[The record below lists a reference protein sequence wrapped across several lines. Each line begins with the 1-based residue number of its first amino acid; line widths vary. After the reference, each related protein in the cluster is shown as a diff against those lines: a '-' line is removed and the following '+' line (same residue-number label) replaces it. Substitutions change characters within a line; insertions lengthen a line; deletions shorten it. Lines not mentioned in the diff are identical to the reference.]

1 MIEIRLEEYRRRAA
15 AYEGEKL
22 TGVCE
27 YQRHFDDWIIT
38 HTETDPAYG
47 GQGIARRLVEC
58 VLNKAESEGGSV
70 TTTCSYARKVM
81 TERTK

>member
-15 AYEGEKL
+15 AYDGEKL

-47 GQGIARRLVEC
+47 
-58 VLNKAESEGGSV
+58 
-70 TTTCSYARKVM
+70 
-81 TERTK
+81 